1 MGEPA
6 QMRVGS
12 LFSLSCEIYT
22 STSKYLNLLD
32 QVS

>member
-6 QMRVGS
+6 LASVGS
-12 LFSLSCEIYT
+12 LSFISCEIYT